1 MKYSPRAE
9 ASVKP
14 VSEPRIQS
22 VLWVLC
28 FLAMLVHPSVMSAS
42 AGITQDNGDLYLSCR
57 ADNDCVLSSTPIGE
71 EQVSDQTFATLVQ
84 PEVITFEF
92 LMDPAQDHI
101 ALVQR
106 FWKNWKLTSNTKPR
120 QAVSFVPPW
129 NFASWSVAA

>member
-22 VLWVLC
+22 ALWVLC

-42 AGITQDNGDLYLSCR
+42 AGITQANGDLYLSCR

-84 PEVITFEF
+84 PE
-92 LMDPAQDHI
+92 
-101 ALVQR
+101 
-106 FWKNWKLTSNTKPR
+106 
-120 QAVSFVPPW
+120 AVSYTHLR
-129 NFASWSVAA
+129 AH